1 MSLNTSSS
9 SSMEQQLQ
17 KFMIQQFQPSG
28 VSFREGGHENISEQL
43 APYFMPI
50 SGGIGATPVVASSDE
65 TNIFKPI
72 AYVAS
77 VKDNIIPVTIKH
89 ENKPQTLYEKERGN
103 GNKPLDQYWAFWAAY
118 IATNGMEAYEN
129 ISEKERFRFRLEQ
142 KAKASEWMVEDFKR
156 TKTIM
161 APHWYRLTNRDMEDM
176 ATSLMTNADES
187 KEGLDC
193 MVMMW
198 NYYVYGVGGVGGGHE
213 DGLGSCKSESELYW
227 VHPAKKVFYKLSMTK
242 MDTIENETA
251 TESDPV
257 AGPVWGVFVKE
268 KTGNGGKTRNFSY
281 ELRKLS
287 CSERDEMEK
296 NRIGLSHVDKPLMA
310 VSKYTLKELVDMGD
324 IFGVQPPPMK
334 SSGELD
340 MDTLVSEAEINLGVV
355 RKKPL
360 NKKDLEEN
368 SKESKKSL
376 ERWKKGDWYENLEI
390 YLSEIF

>member
-1 MSLNTSSS
+1 
-9 SSMEQQLQ
+9 MEQQLQ

-65 TNIFKPI
+65 TIIFKPI
-72 AYVAS
+72 ASIAS

-89 ENKPQTLYEKERGN
+89 ENKPQTLYEKDRRN

-118 IATNGMEAYEN
+118 IAANGMEAYEN

-142 KAKASEWMVEDFKR
+142 KARASEWMVEDFKR

-187 KEGLDC
+187 KEGLNC

-198 NYYVYGVGGVGGGHE
+198 NYYVYGGGDSGRE
-213 DGLGSCKSESELYW
+213 DGLGSGKSASELYW
-227 VHPAKKVFYKLSMTK
+227 IHPAKKVFYKLSMTK
-242 MDTIENETA
+242 MDTTENETV
-251 TESDPV
+251 TESVPV
-257 AGPVWGVFVKE
+257 AGPVWGVFVTE
-268 KTGNGGKTRNFSY
+268 KTGNGNAKNRHFSY
-281 ELRKLS
+281 ELRKLT
-287 CSERDEMEK
+287 CSERDEIEK
-296 NRIGLSHVDKPLMA
+296 NRIGLSYVDKPLMA

-324 IFGVQPPPMK
+324 LFGVRPPLMK
-334 SSGELD
+334 SSGGELD
-340 MDTLVSEAEINLGVV
+340 MEKLVSEAEINLGVI
-355 RKKPL
+355 RKKPSIV
-360 NKKDLEEN
+360 KMTEE
-368 SKESKKSL
+368 K
-376 ERWKKGDWYENLEI
+376 WKKGNWYENLEI
-390 YLSEIF
+390 YLSDIF